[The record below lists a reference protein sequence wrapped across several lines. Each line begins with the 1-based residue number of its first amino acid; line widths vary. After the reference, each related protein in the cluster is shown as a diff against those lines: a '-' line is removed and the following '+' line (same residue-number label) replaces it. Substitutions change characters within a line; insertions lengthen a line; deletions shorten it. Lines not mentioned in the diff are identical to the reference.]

1 MASDHPLM
9 VSYKDNQLHM
19 EEVALATIAEAVGT
33 PSYVYS
39 KRYLDE
45 AVTALKAAFAGT
57 PTKIHYSVKANSNLS
72 ILRIMATH
80 GCGFDIVSG
89 GELSRVVAA
98 GCDPADVIF
107 SGVGKTTE
115 EIDYAI
121 KLNIHCF
128 NVESEQELSRI
139 SERAENLHK
148 IAAVSMRVNPNV
160 DAQTHPYI
168 STGLR
173 ENKFGVSVD
182 VARQLYQQAS
192 EDPNLNPTG
201 VDCHIGSQISRT
213 EPLLE
218 ALTNLLSLVD
228 ELDRSGIKLEHID
241 LGGGMGIRY
250 NDEDPLDIESYG
262 GAVAQLLSGRRQT
275 IFLEPGRSL
284 TANGGVLLTRAE
296 YTKPGAGD
304 DIPNFAVVDAAMN
317 DLIRPAL
324 YQAWHDVLPVKT
336 QRDAAMTTWQIV
348 GPICE
353 SGDFLAKDRQ
363 LSIEQGDLLAVISAG
378 AYGMVQASNYNS
390 RGRPCEILVD
400 GDTFSVIRRRETI
413 SDQLR
418 LEREQL

>member
-1 MASDHPLM
+1 M
-9 VSYKDNQLHM
+9 SYQDNQLHM
-19 EEVALATIAEAVGT
+19 EEVALATIAEALGT

-45 AVTALKAAFAGT
+45 AVEQLKSAFAGT

-72 ILRIMATH
+72 ILRVMAAH

-98 GCDPADVIF
+98 GCEPGEVIF
-107 SGVGKTTE
+107 SGVGKTVE
-115 EIDYAI
+115 EIDYAL
-121 KLNIHCF
+121 KLGIHCF
-128 NVESEQELSRI
+128 NVESEQELNRI
-139 SERAENLHK
+139 SERARNLQK
-148 IAAVSMRVNPNV
+148 VAAVSMRVNPNV

-173 ENKFGVSVD
+173 ENKFGVSAA
-182 VARQLYQQAS
+182 VAMQLYQRAN
-192 EDPNLNPTG
+192 EDPHLNPTG
-201 VDCHIGSQISRT
+201 IDCHIGSQISQT

-218 ALTNLLSLVD
+218 ALTGLLTLVD
-228 ELDRSGIKLEHID
+228 DLERQSIKLEHID
-241 LGGGMGIRY
+241 LGGGMGIQY
-250 NDEDPLDIESYG
+250 KDEDPLDIESYG
-262 GAVAQLLSGRRQT
+262 GGVAQILGGREQT

-296 YTKPGAGD
+296 YIKPGAED
-304 DIPNFAVVDAAMN
+304 APNFAVVDAAMN

-324 YQAWHDVLPVKT
+324 YQAWHDVLPLKS
-336 QRDAAMTTWQIV
+336 AESACAKTWQIV
-348 GPICE
+348 GPVCE
-353 SGDFLAKDRQ
+353 SGDFLAKDRE
-363 LSIEQGDLLAVISAG
+363 LPIAQGDLLAVTSAG

-390 RGRPCEILVD
+390 RGRPCEVLVD